1 MEHDAYHSTP
11 STDEVQNTWNY
22 SSSPPPT
29 PMYIIG
35 IVMNVKFWN
44 FTLLKDNLILCT
56 HMNQEMIT
64 LYSY

>member
-35 IVMNVKFWN
+35 IVMNVKF
-44 FTLLKDNLILCT
+44 
-56 HMNQEMIT
+56 
-64 LYSY
+64 